1 MSTASTREGSSSTGG
16 TRYGMRAMAIF
27 FLARVMR
34 AAMVPSVTKNA
45 RATSAVVSPQTRRSV
60 SATWASGPSAG

>member
-1 MSTASTREGSSSTGG
+1 MREGSSSTGG

-34 AAMVPSVTKNA
+34 AAMVDSLTRKA
-45 RATSAVVSPQTRRSV
+45 RATSAVVSPQTRRRVNATCASV
-60 SATWASGPSAG
+60 PMAG